1 MHIPENTKCQIT
13 HVGTLL
19 RQSLTGC
26 VCQCRLLE
34 WKPGH
39 WAAWN
44 WAAWIV
50 AHVPVRM
57 ISNLKQTFCSCF
69 PFTKAFF
76 ITAVVC
82 FASVWF
88 PFIFFPIAISCSV
101 FNSDLVC
108 TPSTSCEELW
118 IVSVS
123 LMEAVLAKLA
133 DTVTEDRHANS
144 TKYAKVNDLLDW
156 CQD

>member
-1 MHIPENTKCQIT
+1 MPNNPC
-13 HVGTLL
+13 GTLL
-19 RQSLTGC
+19 WQSLTGC

-39 WAAWN
+39 WAAWV
-44 WAAWIV
+44 V

-57 ISNLKQTFCSCF
+57 ISNLEHNSCSCF
-69 PFTKAFF
+69 HFTKAFF
-76 ITAVVC
+76 YAFVC
-82 FASVWF
+82 LASVWF
-88 PFIFFPIAISCSV
+88 PFIFFPIAISCFV
-101 FNSDLVC
+101 FNSDLAC
-108 TPSTSCEELW
+108 TPSTSHEELW

-133 DTVTEDRHANS
+133 DMVTEDRHANS